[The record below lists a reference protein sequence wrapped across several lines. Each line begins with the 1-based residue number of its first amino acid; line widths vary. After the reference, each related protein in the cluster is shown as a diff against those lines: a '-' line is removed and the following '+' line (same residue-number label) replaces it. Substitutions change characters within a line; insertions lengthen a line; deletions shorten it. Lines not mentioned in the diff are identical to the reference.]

1 MRVRQPAVAGYFYP
15 ADPNELRS
23 MLESLIVQD
32 PDPSDAIALIVP
44 HAGYIYS
51 GRAAG
56 KVYGA
61 VRLNRRFIILGPNHT
76 GMGAPLS
83 VYALGSWRTPLGDAP
98 IDEDIASRLL
108 EQCPELE
115 DDTQAHLREHSIE
128 VQIPFLQYL
137 AESFTFVPICVGTSN
152 WSALTSLMHAI
163 AVVLRKTDEPV
174 QLIAST
180 DMSHYIPAREAEKKD
195 ALAFEPIRQLN
206 AKELYD
212 TVHRHR
218 LTMCGYLPT
227 SVVIGAA
234 KELGATS
241 AELLVYT
248 HSGERTGDHESV
260 VAYAGFRVDG
270 KAAQ

>member
-1 MRVRQPAVAGYFYP
+1 
-15 ADPNELRS
+15 
-23 MLESLIVQD
+23 MLESLIVRA
-32 PDPSDAIALIVP
+32 PDPRDAVALIVP

-61 VRLNRRFIILGPNHT
+61 VHLTHRYIILGPNHT
-76 GMGAPLS
+76 GLGAPLS
-83 VYALGSWRTPLGDAP
+83 VYARGSWRTPLGDAL
-98 IDEDIASRLL
+98 IDEALASHLL
-108 EQCPELE
+108 QQCPELE
-115 DDTQAHLREHSIE
+115 DDTQAHIREHSIE
-128 VQIPFLQYL
+128 VQIPFLQFL
-137 AESFTFVPICVGTSN
+137 TESFTFVPICIGTSN
-152 WSALTSLMHAI
+152 WSALTSLMRAI
-163 AVVLRKTDEPV
+163 VEVVRKTGEPV

-195 ALAFEPIRQLN
+195 ALAFEPIRQLK
-206 AKELYD
+206 AKELYE

-248 HSGERTGDHESV
+248 NSGERTGDYESV
-260 VAYAGFRVDG
+260 VAYAGFRVNG
-270 KAAQ
+270 KSAQ